1 MEQFSGEQFLH
12 QKDPRLHTSEPVEH
26 EQERKSLADE
36 ETTQKP
42 AEKIA
47 DWLKVIEKTHTGHRD
62 DPRVLERVK
71 DYYHKEFVIK
81 PEEVPES
88 YFENQKRMAREQ
100 GHGDVE
106 IDQGVRDQNIEVI
119 ISDQKS
125 TLDNWVDYFTSADA
139 DAYPTWAKYWAF
151 NSMLKLSGYDKENKT
166 FAKRD
171 KGTVAPYPDL
181 NREALAYVI
190 DKIIKKVNKEA
201 IPEQADNPE
210 FKKLLDRAN
219 FGKLYAYA
227 IEKITPTEENE
238 LLNTKGE
245 WIKYPQNSDHMPL
258 VESLQGH
265 GTGWCTAGESTAQA
279 QLQGGDFYVYYSYD
293 KQGQPTIPRVAI
305 RMQGGNIGEVRGIG
319 PEQNLDPYIGEVV
332 EKKMSEFPDG
342 KAYKK
347 KSADMKRLTEID
359 KKNLAGENLNA
370 DDIRFLYEID
380 EKIEGFGY
388 QRDPRIEEIRGK
400 RDTKKELSFLLK
412 IPQDLISIS
421 KEEALKGGIEFHYG
435 SLYLES
441 LTSAE
446 GLTLPETIN
455 GRLYLGSLTSA
466 EKNKLLSQYPH
477 LKIF

>member
-1 MEQFSGEQFLH
+1 
-12 QKDPRLHTSEPVEH
+12 
-26 EQERKSLADE
+26 
-36 ETTQKP
+36 
-42 AEKIA
+42 
-47 DWLKVIEKTHTGHRD
+47 
-62 DPRVLERVK
+62 
-71 DYYHKEFVIK
+71 
-81 PEEVPES
+81 
-88 YFENQKRMAREQ
+88 
-100 GHGDVE
+100 
-106 IDQGVRDQNIEVI
+106 
-119 ISDQKS
+119 
-125 TLDNWVDYFTSADA
+125 
-139 DAYPTWAKYWAF
+139 
-151 NSMLKLSGYDKENKT
+151 
-166 FAKRD
+166 
-171 KGTVAPYPDL
+171 
-181 NREALAYVI
+181 
-190 DKIIKKVNKEA
+190 
-201 IPEQADNPE
+201 
-210 FKKLLDRAN
+210 
-219 FGKLYAYA
+219 
-227 IEKITPTEENE
+227 
-238 LLNTKGE
+238 
-245 WIKYPQNSDHMPL
+245 
-258 VESLQGH
+258 
-265 GTGWCTAGESTAQA
+265 
-279 QLQGGDFYVYYSYD
+279 
-293 KQGQPTIPRVAI
+293 
-305 RMQGGNIGEVRGIG
+305 MQGGNIGEVRGIG

-446 GLTLPETIN
+446 GLTLPKKINGSLDLGRLTSAEGLTLPETIN

>member
-293 KQGQPTIPRVAI
+293 K
-305 RMQGGNIGEVRGIG
+305 
-319 PEQNLDPYIGEVV
+319 
-332 EKKMSEFPDG
+332 
-342 KAYKK
+342 
-347 KSADMKRLTEID
+347 
-359 KKNLAGENLNA
+359 
-370 DDIRFLYEID
+370 
-380 EKIEGFGY
+380 
-388 QRDPRIEEIRGK
+388 
-400 RDTKKELSFLLK
+400 
-412 IPQDLISIS
+412 
-421 KEEALKGGIEFHYG
+421 
-435 SLYLES
+435 
-441 LTSAE
+441 
-446 GLTLPETIN
+446 
-455 GRLYLGSLTSA
+455 
-466 EKNKLLSQYPH
+466 
-477 LKIF
+477 